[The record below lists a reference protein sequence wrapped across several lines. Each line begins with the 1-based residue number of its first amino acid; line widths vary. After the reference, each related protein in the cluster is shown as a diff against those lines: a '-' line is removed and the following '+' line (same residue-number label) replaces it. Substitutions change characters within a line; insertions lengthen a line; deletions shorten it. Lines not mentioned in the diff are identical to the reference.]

1 MAARAAERGVVAA
14 PERANEAAPE
24 SVHVA
29 TRKSFIWQ
37 MEKIFVPKDPLHGET
52 SER

>member
-1 MAARAAERGVVAA
+1 
-14 PERANEAAPE
+14 
-24 SVHVA
+24 VHVA